1 MEPYFSII
9 LPIYNVSSYLDRCFC
24 SILQQNFSDYEIIA
38 VDDGSTD
45 ASFEICRRYEEQYP
59 CITVIHKSNGGLSS
73 ARNAGLEIAK
83 GKYVFMIDSDDWIEK
98 DALSQLYMFTKAN
111 LPDIVKFN
119 YIKRPS
125 NTKVSSILKTGLK
138 SKIEIRNKII
148 SIALRHTGQ
157 VVLSAWCHIYKNEFL
172 KKYHLRF
179 VSERI
184 IGSEDYLFNLQVYS
198 KADSLL
204 VINNYIYNYDLREG
218 SLTNRYRYN
227 IFEQYNELHKQFE
240 LCLGSNNLLDDQ
252 RIKDLAYSYIEKM
265 IGVCMKNE
273 CIITNDHSLIDAIRN
288 CKTMVK
294 NKMFEK
300 FYLLYP
306 MEDTG
311 IKRKILLWTM
321 KRKWV
326 LPIIIVLSRGLKRE
340 KKKRL

>member
-1 MEPYFSII
+1 MEPFFSII
-9 LPIYNVSSYLDRCFC
+9 LPIYNVASYLDRCFC
-24 SILQQNFSDYEIIA
+24 SILQQNFFDYEIIA

-45 ASFEICRRYEEQYP
+45 ESLEICKHYKEQYS
-59 CITVIHKSNGGLSS
+59 CITLIHKSNGGLSS

-98 DALSQLYMFTKAN
+98 DALSQLYMLTKED

-125 NTKVSSILKTGLK
+125 NTKVSSILNIGLK
-138 SKIEIRNKII
+138 NKIEIREKII
-148 SIALRHTGQ
+148 SVALRQTGK
-157 VVLSAWCHIYKNEFL
+157 VILSAWCHIYKNEFL
-172 KKYHLRF
+172 KNDHLRF
-179 VSERI
+179 VSERV
-184 IGSEDYLFNLQVYS
+184 IGSEDYLFNLQAYS

-204 VINNYIYNYDLREG
+204 VIDNYIYNYDLREG
-218 SLTNRYRYN
+218 SLTNRYRCN

-240 LCLGSNNLLDDQ
+240 LCLDSNNLLDDQ
-252 RIKDLAYSYIEKM
+252 RMRDLAYSYIEKM

-273 CIITNDHSLIDAIRN
+273 CVITNDHSSIDAIKN

-294 NKMFEK
+294 SKMFEK

-306 MEDTG
+306 IEDIGT
-311 IKRKILLWTM
+311 KRKILLWTM

-326 LPIIIVLSRGLKRE
+326 LPTIILLSRGLKRE
-340 KKKRL
+340 KK